1 VVIFGVEVLPT
12 AGAIA
17 LALVSLALF
26 LSAVRLFRGPSL
38 ADRVVALELIAS
50 LMVGIIAVV
59 SIVGNQPILIDVA
72 ITLALVGFLG
82 AVAFARYMEKGTAA
96 GKLSELGL
104 VDDEGREPEVGP
116 VPDTAREEST

>member
-1 VVIFGVEVLPT
+1 VIIGGVAIVPT

-17 LALVSLALF
+17 LTLVSLALF
-26 LSAVRLFRGPSL
+26 LAALRLFRGPSL

-59 SIVGNQPILIDVA
+59 SIVGEQPILIDVA

-82 AVAFARYMEKGTAA
+82 AVAFARYMEKGTTGGRRSAPE
-96 GKLSELGL
+96 SE
-104 VDDEGREPEVGP
+104 VNDR
-116 VPDTAREEST
+116 